1 MVCELRPLTGIYTEE
16 YGIMFIVTID
26 SDKCN
31 GCGECVKSCPAQ
43 ILELKDGKAVVVGDD
58 CLGCQSCVQL
68 CPVGAIKVDEY

>member
-1 MVCELRPLTGIYTEE
+1 
-16 YGIMFIVTID
+16 MFIVTID
-26 SDKCN
+26 PDKCN

-68 CPVGAIKVDEY
+68 CPTGAIKVDEY